1 MLSIRYK
8 FRCADMFCS
17 FEPNLLKCLW
27 PYVWPNISGKDLPI
41 YSFELCILKLCIYM
55 VKFIKLSILSYVL
68 WSEFCVGGYFTH
80 VVYYIIIE
88 ALFVSKRKIKKVYL
102 SVFGRYHCKIKVKD
116 DFLHIEAYAFFDIKY
131 IYQIWYYS
139 EIFSG
144 IQTTFEHGNEKYS
157 FFSCKFQLVFFSRV
171 RYEIPFLE

>member
-1 MLSIRYK
+1 MSIVVGLTEY
-8 FRCADMFCS
+8 
-17 FEPNLLKCLW
+17 L
-27 PYVWPNISGKDLPI
+27 GKDPPDIFLYDI
-41 YSFELCILKLCIYM
+41 YAKIVHAYDEIHKA
-55 VKFIKLSILSYVL
+55 V
-68 WSEFCVGGYFTH
+68 
-80 VVYYIIIE
+80 YIIIC
-88 ALFVSKRKIKKVYL
+88 ALVRVLLRWIFYTCSLLYHHWSSFCIKEEDKKGVF

-157 FFSCKFQLVFFSRV
+157 FFSCKFHLSPSVEWGMR
-171 RYEIPFLE
+171 